1 MGPQTIGL
9 GLVLALLV
17 LVPTRRLALG
27 GASRATLTAYFLG
40 VWLLSMFVVIAAGPR
55 FLIAVLLIAYFAPF
69 LTLNAGL
76 AELARRFWFGGGSRR
91 GPTKPAMKDVTPR
104 DEATPP
110 A

>member
-9 GLVLALLV
+9 GLLLALLV

-27 GASRATLTAYFLG
+27 GASRANLTAYFLG
-40 VWLLSMFVVIAAGPR
+40 VWLLGMFAVIAAGPR
-55 FLIAVLLIAYFAPF
+55 FLIAVLLVAYLAPF

-76 AELARRFWFGGGSRR
+76 AELTRRFGFGGSRR
-91 GPTKPAMKDVTPR
+91 GPVRPAMKDVTPR
-104 DEATPP
+104 DEAPPP